1 MHEAMSEGQAIK
13 RLPFIFAYQ
22 YEKKE
27 AARIAF
33 QGNSAVWRA
42 EPEIAAARG
51 KASIFSFENI

>member
-33 QGNSAVWRA
+33 QGNSA
-42 EPEIAAARG
+42 ARSAYG
-51 KASIFSFENI
+51 GRSPR

>member
-1 MHEAMSEGQAIK
+1 MSEGQAVK